1 MSKES
6 ISWLNTNTLIGC
18 TGDLPEP
25 DDRGWEAG
33 HPR

>member
-18 TGDLPEP
+18 TDK
-25 DDRGWEAG
+25 RGTACRRPG
-33 HPR
+33 